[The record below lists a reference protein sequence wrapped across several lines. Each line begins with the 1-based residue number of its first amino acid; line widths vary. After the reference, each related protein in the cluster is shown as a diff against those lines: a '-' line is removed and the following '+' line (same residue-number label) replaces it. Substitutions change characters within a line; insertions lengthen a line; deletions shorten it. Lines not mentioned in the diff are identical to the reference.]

1 MSLHVKEDFLQ
12 FDDYQPD
19 TKVYD
24 ESSYFEIE
32 GSEKF
37 EKTSAK
43 QMLMMMNRVSADLRL
58 DAYSMKKLEVVLRE
72 ELPFFAVNRRLVL
85 NWINEN
91 FLF

>member
-1 MSLHVKEDFLQ
+1 MSLHVEEDFLQ

-19 TKVYD
+19 AKVYD
-24 ESSYFEIE
+24 ASTYFEGE

-37 EKTSAK
+37 DKTSAK
-43 QMLMMMNRVSADLRL
+43 QMLMMMNRISADLRL

-85 NWINEN
+85 NWVNEN

>member
-1 MSLHVKEDFLQ
+1 MSLQVKEDFLQ

-19 TKVYD
+19 AKDYNAST
-24 ESSYFEIE
+24 YFELE

-37 EKTSAK
+37 DKTSAK
-43 QMLMMMNRVSADLRL
+43 QMLVMMNRISADLRL
-58 DAYSMKKLEVVLRE
+58 DSYSMKKLEVVLRE

-85 NWINEN
+85 NWVNEN

>member
-19 TKVYD
+19 TRVYD
-24 ESSYFEIE
+24 ESIYFEIE

-37 EKTSAK
+37 DKTSTK
-43 QMLMMMNRVSADLRL
+43 QMLIMMNRVSADLRL

>member
-19 TKVYD
+19 TLVYN
-24 ESSYFEIE
+24 ESTYFDLE

-37 EKTSAK
+37 DKMSAK

-85 NWINEN
+85 NWVNDN

>member
-1 MSLHVKEDFLQ
+1 MSLRVEEDFLQ
-12 FDDYQPD
+12 FDDYQHD
-19 TKVYD
+19 DKMYNEATFFD
-24 ESSYFEIE
+24 AE

-37 EKTSAK
+37 DKTSAK
-43 QMLMMMNRVSADLRL
+43 QMLMMMNRVAADLRL

-85 NWINEN
+85 NWVNDN

>member
-19 TKVYD
+19 AMVYN
-24 ESSYFEIE
+24 ESTYFDLE

-37 EKTSAK
+37 DKTSAK

-58 DAYSMKKLEVVLRE
+58 DTYSMKKLEVVLRE

-85 NWINEN
+85 NWVNEN

>member
-12 FDDYQPD
+12 LDYIQD
-19 TKVYD
+19 HTIYD
-24 ESSYFEIE
+24 EKRYFEE
-32 GSEKF
+32 ESGEPFDKH
-37 EKTSAK
+37 SAK
-43 QMLMMMNRVSADLRL
+43 QMLLMMNRVAYDLRL
-58 DAYSMKKLEVVLRE
+58 DEYSMKKLEIVLRE

>member
-1 MSLHVKEDFLQ
+1 MSLQVKEDFLQ

-19 TKVYD
+19 TKDYD
-24 ESSYFEIE
+24 ASTYFALE

-37 EKTSAK
+37 DKTSAK
-43 QMLMMMNRVSADLRL
+43 QMLMMMNRISADLRL
-58 DAYSMKKLEVVLRE
+58 DSYSMKKLEVVLRE

-85 NWINEN
+85 NWVNEN

>member
-1 MSLHVKEDFLQ
+1 VSLHVKEDFLQ

-19 TKVYD
+19 KNTYN
-24 ESSYFEIE
+24 ETTFFEAE

-37 EKTSAK
+37 DKTSAP
-43 QMLMMMNRVSADLRL
+43 QMLMMMNRVADDLRL
-58 DAYSMKKLEVVLRE
+58 DDYSMKKLEIVLRE

>member
-1 MSLHVKEDFLQ
+1 MSLQIKEDFLQ
-12 FDDYQPD
+12 FDDYHHD
-19 TKVYD
+19 TNHYY
-24 ESSYFEIE
+24 EATFFEEE

-37 EKTSAK
+37 DKTSAQ
-43 QMLMMMNRVSADLRL
+43 QMLMMMNRVSSDLRL
-58 DAYSMKKLEVVLRE
+58 DAYSMKKLEVILRE

>member
-1 MSLHVKEDFLQ
+1 MRLHVKEDFLQ
-12 FDDYQPD
+12 FDDYKKD
-19 TKVYD
+19 ENSYD
-24 ESSYFEIE
+24 ATTFFAVE

-37 EKTSAK
+37 DKTSAK
-43 QMLMMMNRVSADLRL
+43 QMLMMMNRVADDLNL
-58 DAYSMKKLEVVLRE
+58 DDYSMKKLEVVLRE

>member
-19 TKVYD
+19 ENTYN
-24 ESSYFEIE
+24 ESTFFEVE

-37 EKTSAK
+37 DKTSAQ
-43 QMLMMMNRVSADLRL
+43 QMLMMMNRVSHYLHL
-58 DAYSMKKLEVVLRE
+58 DDYSMKKLEVVLRE
-72 ELPFFAVNRRLVL
+72 ELPFFAINRRLVL
-85 NWINEN
+85 NWVNEN

>member
-19 TKVYD
+19 ATVYN
-24 ESSYFEIE
+24 ESTYFDLE

-37 EKTSAK
+37 DKTSAK

-58 DAYSMKKLEVVLRE
+58 DTYSMKKLEVVLRE

-85 NWINEN
+85 NWVNEN

>member
-1 MSLHVKEDFLQ
+1 VSLRVEEDFLQ
-12 FDDYQPD
+12 FDDYQHD
-19 TKVYD
+19 DKMYNEATFFD
-24 ESSYFEIE
+24 AE

-37 EKTSAK
+37 DKTSAK
-43 QMLMMMNRVSADLRL
+43 QMLIMMNRVAADLRL

-85 NWINEN
+85 NWVNDN